1 MADDWAAI
9 LDVAIK
15 VVTLGLGILGAVA
28 FYWQYRQ
35 GRARRIR
42 VLNHAVFKPWSKVEV
57 KHWYRSMDG
66 RPRAAIRL
74 TIPAEA
80 VPKDVDPTVP
90 SDGLDIEELRGAADG
105 EGLLALPLSRL
116 SFSERALRAR
126 CRQAWR
132 EWQVVRGWVQKYEA
146 TRERRRSLL
155 EGMVTRD
162 MAATYPTLRPTTR
175 GRVALNTYVP
185 ANILAREEDESDW
198 CVNPDYTRVQL
209 GASRSSD
216 DHGGFVRE
224 ITDAWPLLRA
234 SEEVVADAVAF
245 NHLRDAWIDE
255 PAVKELATEM
265 AGQLD
270 ALEKAVARFR
280 ELVRDIAFYVDLEF
294 PATT

>member
-9 LDVAIK
+9 LDVALK

-35 GRARRIR
+35 RRARRIMF
-42 VLNHAVFKPWSKVEV
+42 LNRAVFKPWSKVEV
-57 KHWYRSMDG
+57 RQRSRSMEG
-66 RPRAAIRL
+66 RPPATIRL
-74 TIPAEA
+74 AIPAEA

-116 SFSERALRAR
+116 SPSERVLRAK

-132 EWQVVRGWVQKYEA
+132 EWQVVREWVRKYEA
-146 TRERRRSLL
+146 TRERRRALL
-155 EGMVTRD
+155 EGRVTRD
-162 MAATYPTLRPTTR
+162 MAATYPTLRPTTHQ
-175 GRVALNTYVP
+175 RVELNTYVP
-185 ANILAREEDESDW
+185 ANILAREEEESDW

-209 GASRSSD
+209 GASRYSD

-224 ITDAWPLLRA
+224 IADAWPLLRA
-234 SEEVVADAVAF
+234 SEEIVADAVAF
-245 NHLRDAWIDE
+245 NHLRDTWIDD
-255 PAVKELATEM
+255 PAIKELATEM

-270 ALEKAVARFR
+270 ALEKAAARFR

-294 PATT
+294 PSTT